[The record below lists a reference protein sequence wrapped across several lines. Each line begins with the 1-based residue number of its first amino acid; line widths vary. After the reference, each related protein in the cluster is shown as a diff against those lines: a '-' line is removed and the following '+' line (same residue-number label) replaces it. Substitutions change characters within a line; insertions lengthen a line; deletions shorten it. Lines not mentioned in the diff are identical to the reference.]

1 MTAAGKCAGLWL
13 EISGPPKR
21 GGDSVAQR
29 DLMCDA
35 SCAGPTARRVVPA
48 GKSPAR
54 AGARGSAALR
64 GHLASGGDAG
74 GWRDAAAARD
84 FCPHGTGCA
93 RSEVVPIRLQFCEL
107 VHSRRKNLAACD
119 LIARASA

>member
-54 AGARGSAALR
+54 AGARVYPAE
-64 GHLASGGDAG
+64 LAPWPQVGL
-74 GWRDAAAARD
+74 ARR
-84 FCPHGTGCA
+84 P
-93 RSEVVPIRLQFCEL
+93 
-107 VHSRRKNLAACD
+107 
-119 LIARASA
+119 RASALFLMGE